1 MPPAS
6 YAPRS
11 GLIYCVDGI
20 SIAMQTSSPPKAR
33 NILFIMADQLRR
45 DYLSCYGATHLATPN
60 IDALAQRGVRFDNAY
75 AQGAVCGV
83 SRMSYYTG
91 RYMSSH
97 GANWN
102 FVPLPL
108 HNPTLGDYLRP
119 LGLRVAVVGKTHF
132 APDTAGFGRI
142 GRLAETSTF
151 AAEGGFEPYAR
162 DDGIWSQPE
171 VPPDNRYA
179 AYLRTLGYGGSN
191 PWHDWAN
198 SARSADGKILS
209 GWSMQWADRP
219 AAVAQEH
226 SETAYT
232 TRLAMQ
238 FIDECGDKPWCLHLS
253 YIKPHWPYVAPAP
266 YHDMFGPE
274 DVPEPIRAQQER
286 EQPHPV
292 FDGFQSLTASRN
304 FSDDA
309 RRRHVIPAYMGL
321 VKQLDDQLG
330 VLFEFM
336 TARGLWDDTLVV
348 FSSDHGDYL
357 GDHWLGEK
365 ELFHDTIVAVPL
377 VVVHPDAAA
386 LRGATEQRL
395 VETIDL
401 VPSFVE
407 AAGGVLADHQI
418 EGRSLMPLLFAGEG
432 RGCPRDYV
440 VSEGDYAFRS
450 SVRAH
455 TGQPIDK
462 CRMFMVRTAGWKYIH
477 YEGLAPQ
484 LFDLRN
490 DPREVCDRGT
500 DPAVHRIREE
510 HAGLLFEWLRNR
522 RIHPTVSHAQMDGC
536 TAHEARIGTR
546 IGEW

>member
-1 MPPAS
+1 MPFAS
-6 YAPRS
+6 YARPAN
-11 GLIYCVDGI
+11 LAYC
-20 SIAMQTSSPPKAR
+20 SEKTRTAMQAPRPIKAR

-45 DYLSCYGATHLATPN
+45 DYLSCYGAAHLATPN
-60 IDALAQRGVRFDNAY
+60 IDALARRGVRFDNAY

-108 HNPTLGDYLRP
+108 HNPTLGDHLRP

-132 APDTAGFGRI
+132 APDTAGLRRL
-142 GRLAETSTF
+142 GRLVDPCTF
-151 AAEGGFEPYAR
+151 AADGGFEPYAR

-171 VPPDNRYA
+171 MPAENQYA
-179 AYLRTLGYGGSN
+179 TYLRALGYGGSN

-198 SARSADGKILS
+198 SARGADGKILS

-219 AAVAQEH
+219 AAVPEEH

-266 YHDMFGPE
+266 YHGLFGPE
-274 DVPEPIRAQQER
+274 DIPDPIRAEHER
-286 EQPHPV
+286 EHPHLV
-292 FDGFQSLTASRN
+292 MGGFQALTASRN

-309 RRRHVIPAYMGL
+309 RRRHVVPAYMGL
-321 VKQLDDQLG
+321 VKQLDDHLG

-336 TARGLWDDTLVV
+336 TSRGLWDDTLVV
-348 FSSDHGDYL
+348 FCSDHGDYL

-377 VVVHPDAAA
+377 IVVHPDAAA
-386 LRGATEQRL
+386 LRGAGEQGL

-401 VPSFVE
+401 APTFVE
-407 AAGGVLADHQI
+407 AAGGSPADHQL
-418 EGRSLMPLLFAGEG
+418 EGSSLMPLLFAGDGG
-432 RGCPRDYV
+432 RCRRDYV

-450 SVRAH
+450 SVRER
-455 TGQPIDK
+455 TEQPVDK
-462 CRMFMVRTAGWKYIH
+462 CRMFMLRTAGWKYVH

-500 DPAVHRIREE
+500 DSSTGRIREE
-510 HAGLLFEWLRNR
+510 HAALLFEWLRNR
-522 RIHPTVSHAQMDGC
+522 RIHPTVSHSEMDGC
-536 TAHEARIGTR
+536 SAHEARIGTR
-546 IGEW
+546 IGQW